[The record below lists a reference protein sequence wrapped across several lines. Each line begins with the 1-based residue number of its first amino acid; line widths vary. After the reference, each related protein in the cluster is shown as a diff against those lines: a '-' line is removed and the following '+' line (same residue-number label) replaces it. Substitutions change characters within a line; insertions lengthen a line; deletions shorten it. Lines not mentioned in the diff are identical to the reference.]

1 MQNWR
6 LDTLVSAQLND
17 IKLIEALKLIQP
29 RATSGSLADYDNF
42 KFAELYQFRKIFFQ
56 EVNNTIVSSEPFPSE
71 MLMLSNI

>member
-6 LDTLVSAQLND
+6 LDALVSAQLND

-56 EVNNTIVSSEPFPSE
+56 EVDDTIIGSKLFPSK
-71 MLMLSNI
+71 MLTPSKV